1 MPRAFF
7 STKPVENNV
16 TRSQMQVFRGAKAF
30 TDEFITPEVSL
41 TVPAV
46 LAAFT
51 ILSEDISSLPLLLF
65 GQRSRNKFRA
75 YDNFYYRLMKDQ
87 PNEEHSSMV
96 FREIMM
102 GHLLGW
108 GNFFGQL
115 IFDKNGEVVEIYPLR
130 PDRMQVERI
139 NGERIYTYTPINQN
153 NQKPRIFFKE
163 EILHIPAFSFD
174 GLIGYSRIA
183 MMRNAIGLAR
193 AAENFGSKFFK
204 NDARPGLVLKSKK
217 RMDADAQKNLRE
229 SFMDVYSGQDN
240 RWKVAVL
247 EEEMDIAT
255 IGLPPEDAQFLQ
267 TRSFQLG
274 EIARA
279 FRVPPHMI
287 GDVEKSTSW
296 GTGIDSQEQGYV
308 THTLRPWTTRIEE
321 ALNLQ
326 LLPSTNNGE
335 YFYEHLFA
343 DLLRGD
349 LSTRYEAYVKAINNG
364 IMSPNEARSREN
376 MNPYKGGDRYMVP
389 ANMVMQD
396 GSGNTQTDNANAT
409 NALEPL
415 WKDAVARV
423 VKRELND
430 LNGAVKRF
438 LSKGQTDAF
447 NTWCAKFYGE
457 DHLQFMANQFQPLI
471 EATDRLF
478 GFNVNL
484 ADVVS
489 VYLDTQKMNAAL
501 LSAKDDVLVMQD
513 ALSKNLFR
521 MVLSAIQDEASDAE
535 YFNDY

>member
-7 STKPVENNV
+7 STKPVETTV
-16 TRSQMQVFRGAKAF
+16 SRGQMQIFRGAKAF
-30 TDEFITPEVSL
+30 TDETITPEVSL

-51 ILSEDISSLPLLLF
+51 ILSEDISSLPILLYS
-65 GQRSRNKFRA
+65 QRARNKFRA
-75 YDNFYYRLMKDQ
+75 YDNPYYRLIKDK

-115 IFDKNGEVVEIYPLR
+115 IFDKNGDVAEIYPLR
-130 PDRMQVERI
+130 PDRMQVERKE
-139 NGERIYTYTPINQN
+139 GERIYTYTPN
-153 NQKPRIFFKE
+153 NGKPRVFFKE
-163 EILHIPAFSFD
+163 EIIHIPAFSFD
-174 GLIGYSRIA
+174 GVIGYSRIA

-193 AAENFGSKFFK
+193 AAESFGSKFFK
-204 NDARPGLVLKSKK
+204 NDARPGIALRSKK
-217 RMDADAQKNLRE
+217 KMTEDGMKNLRE
-229 SFMDVYSGQDN
+229 SFTEVYAGQEN

-247 EEEMDIAT
+247 EEDMDIAT

-287 GDVEKSTSW
+287 GDVERSTSW
-296 GTGIDSQEQGYV
+296 GSGIDSQEQGYV

-326 LLPSTNNGE
+326 LLPPDNNGE
-335 YFYEHLFA
+335 FFYEHLFA

-396 GSGNTQTDNANAT
+396 GSGNTQSDNANTT

-430 LNGAVKRF
+430 LNGAVKR
-438 LSKGQTDAF
+438 LLAKGQTEAF
-447 NTWCAKFYGE
+447 EAWCAKFYGE
-457 DHLQFMANQFQPLI
+457 DHMQFVANQFQPLI

-478 GFNVNL
+478 GVHVNL

-489 VYLDTQKMNAAL
+489 VYLDTQKNNASF
-501 LSAKDDVLVMQD
+501 LSAKDDVLAMQD

-521 MVLSAIQDEASDAE
+521 RVLSVIQDEASDEE

>member
-1 MPRAFF
+1 MARQFFGAQREEQNTPR
-7 STKPVENNV
+7 
-16 TRSQMQVFRGAKAF
+16 MQVYRGEKAF
-30 TDEFITPEVSL
+30 TDEVITPEISL

-51 ILSEDISSLPLLLF
+51 ILSEDISSLPLLLYA
-65 GQRSRNKFRA
+65 QRGKNKFRA
-75 YDNFYYRLMKDQ
+75 YDNPYFRLMKDR
-87 PNEEHSSMV
+87 PNEEHTSMV

-108 GNFFGQL
+108 GNFYGQL
-115 IFDKNGEVVEIYPLR
+115 VTDKKGDVVEIYPLR
-130 PDRMQVERI
+130 PDRMQVERKD
-139 NGERIYTYTPINQN
+139 GEKIYTYTRRDG
-153 NQKPRIFFKE
+153 KPRVFFKD

-174 GLIGYSRIA
+174 GMIGYSRIA

-204 NDARPGLVLKSKK
+204 NDARPGIALKSKK
-217 RMDADAQKNLRE
+217 KMTPDGVKNLRE
-229 SFMDVYSGQDN
+229 SFMDVYGGQEN
-240 RWKVAVL
+240 RWKVGVL
-247 EEEMDIAT
+247 EEDMDIAT

-321 ALNLQ
+321 TLNVQ
-326 LLPSTNNGE
+326 LLPPDNNGE

-364 IMSPNEARSREN
+364 IMSPNEVRSREN
-376 MNPYKGGDRYMVP
+376 MNPYNGGDKYMIP
-389 ANMVMQD
+389 ANMNVQN
-396 GSGNTQTDNANAT
+396 SANEPTAT

-415 WKDAVARV
+415 WKEAVTRS
-423 VKRELND
+423 VKREMND
-430 LNGAVKRF
+430 VSGAARRY
-438 LSKGQTDAF
+438 LGKGLVDEFQA
-447 NTWCAKFYGE
+447 WCDKFYSV
-457 DHLQFMANQFQPLI
+457 DHVEFMANQFQPLI
-471 EATDRLF
+471 EATHRIF
-478 GFNVNL
+478 G
-484 ADVVS
+484 VS
-489 VYLDTQKMNAAL
+489 VDLDYAVKNYLNVRTQLVSDMSMKEIETKMQKWQAEL
-501 LSAKDDVLVMQD
+501 TDILMKTVMQ
-513 ALSKNLFR
+513 A
-521 MVLSAIQDEASDAE
+521 VQEEYVDE
-535 YFNDY
+535 